1 MGACDETWSFSTIQY
16 NTTVKQTR
24 SSSVCGISFSTIQY
38 NTTVKR
44 VFQPHVWAVSFST
57 IQYNTTVKP
66 HMCGFTGVNVVA
78 LTRYYRE
85 LVLKS

>member
-1 MGACDETWSFSTIQY
+1 MARRKTSGFSTIQY
-16 NTTVKQTR
+16 NTTVKR
-24 SSSVCGISFSTIQY
+24 DGEVDVDLSSFSTIQY

-44 VFQPHVWAVSFST
+44 YNGTLAASTCFST

-66 HMCGFTGVNVVA
+66 HVCGFTEVNVVA
-78 LTRYYRE
+78 LTWYYRE

>member
-1 MGACDETWSFSTIQY
+1 MQRRGTNFDC
-16 NTTVKQTR
+16 
-24 SSSVCGISFSTIQY
+24 FSTIQY

-44 VFQPHVWAVSFST
+44 WQSLIDLTSGFST

-66 HMCGFTGVNVVA
+66 HMCGFTEVNAVA
-78 LTRYYRE
+78 LTWYYRE